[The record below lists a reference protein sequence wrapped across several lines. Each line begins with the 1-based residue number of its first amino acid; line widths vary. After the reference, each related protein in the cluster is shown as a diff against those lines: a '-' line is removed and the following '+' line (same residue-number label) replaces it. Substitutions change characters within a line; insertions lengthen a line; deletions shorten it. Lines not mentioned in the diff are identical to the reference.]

1 MSHTMKLAERLIE
14 ARLRDITE
22 IANNQYGFRPG
33 KSTTEPIFIL
43 SMMQEK
49 YIEKWQDLHL
59 LFVDL
64 EKAYD
69 RVPRELIWLSLRKN
83 NVP

>member
-1 MSHTMKLAERLIE
+1 MSHAEKLAEILIK

-33 KSTTEPIFIL
+33 KSTTDPIFIL
-43 SMMQEK
+43 RMMQET
-49 YIEKWQDLHL
+49 YREKGQDLHL
-59 LFVDL
+59 VFVDL

-69 RVPRELIWLSLRKN
+69 
-83 NVP
+83 